1 MQVRPWQLRTQRH
14 LAALFEPCP
23 MLSRDTTVGS
33 GSGAEALSEKFI
45 KITRRVWA
53 PWLCWSLNNTR
64 FSGSAVA
71 GHELPVA
78 AVVSHHPAAVPPG
91 AGRGSGQRGRPSPA
105 LGIPG
110 RERGREGREN
120 GITSWKATLPGV
132 PQEGSYKSR
141 TATGFSREL
150 GTLRGLLW
158 PQRCR
163 GTGGSGH
170 AVTPGQSIPFRNTLF
185 PSEVSSEFSA
195 KSPSSRHCA

>member
-1 MQVRPWQLRTQRH
+1 MQVRPCQLRTQRH
-14 LAALFEPCP
+14 LAALFKPCP

-53 PWLCWSLNNTR
+53 PCSVGPSIKLALAVQQWLDMKCRLLLWSPTT
-64 FSGSAVA
+64 
-71 GHELPVA
+71 LP
-78 AVVSHHPAAVPPG
+78 PPPG
-91 AGRGSGQRGRPSPA
+91 AGRGSGQRGRLSPA

-120 GITSWKATLPGV
+120 GVTSWKATLPGV

-150 GTLRGLLW
+150 GTLRGVL
-158 PQRCR
+158 
-163 GTGGSGH
+163 
-170 AVTPGQSIPFRNTLF
+170 
-185 PSEVSSEFSA
+185 
-195 KSPSSRHCA
+195 